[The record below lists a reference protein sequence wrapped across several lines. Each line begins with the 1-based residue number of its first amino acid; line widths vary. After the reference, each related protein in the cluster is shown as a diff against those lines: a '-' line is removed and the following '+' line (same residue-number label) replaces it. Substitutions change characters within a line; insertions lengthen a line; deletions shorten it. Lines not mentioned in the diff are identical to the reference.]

1 MKIRNLLVAVS
12 LAGFAPTAAAAMDA
26 ISATDQKIANK
37 SVIAASVS
45 ASKAGYLVVHEADAT
60 GTKPGKIIGNV
71 AVKVGE
77 NKDVT
82 VPLMSDVKTGSKLI
96 LMLHEEIERRYEVR
110 CQRQTSNDRR
120 KDGDAGHHG
129 PIKYS
134 DRQQT
139 GCRSLG
145 TSKND

>member
-1 MKIRNLLVAVS
+1 MKMRNLLVAVS

-82 VPLMSDVKTGSKLI
+82 VPLMSDVKTGC
-96 LMLHEEIERRYEVR
+96 VR
-110 CQRQTSNDRR
+110 GRADLE
-120 KDGDAGHHG
+120 DGDQLVLRAVEAAHAGVALDPHAQILERELRRAACHE
-129 PIKYS
+129 
-134 DRQQT
+134 
-139 GCRSLG
+139 
-145 TSKND
+145 

>member
-60 GTKPGKIIGNV
+60 GTKPGKVIGNV

-96 LMLHEEIERRYEVR
+96 LMLHEELNGD
-110 CQRQTSNDRR
+110 TKFDA
-120 KDGDAGHHG
+120 KDKPVMTDGKMVMQA
-129 PIKYS
+129 ITV
-134 DRQQT
+134 Q
-139 GCRSLG
+139 
-145 TSKND
+145 